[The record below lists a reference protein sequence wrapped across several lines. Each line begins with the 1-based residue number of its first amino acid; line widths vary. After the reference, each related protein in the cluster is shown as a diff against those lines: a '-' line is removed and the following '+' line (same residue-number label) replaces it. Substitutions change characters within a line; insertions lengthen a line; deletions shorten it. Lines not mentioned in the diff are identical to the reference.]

1 MSIGFY
7 LDRDSIYAIYRVQ
20 KHGKRINLTYYPGI
34 LIENENDWRKDKQR
48 TRDEESN
55 KLLVKIEKAI
65 NDIIDEVD
73 PFQLTNETFAQS
85 INQKL
90 YGKPQTKTSFFD
102 YAEEFVKQARANKG
116 HEFANSFRTV
126 LNKLREFDPSLT
138 FERIDKKFYRE
149 FVNWLQG
156 KGFSANYT
164 GSMIRDLKRILNKA
178 TEDDVN
184 SLSTFESFKV
194 MAEDVFN
201 IYLTEQE
208 IERIYDVKITDE
220 IIAGIQKENK
230 RKLLL
235 KGKNFTNEDQV
246 DVMITKANI
255 QRQIDA
261 LHRARKLF
269 VVGCWTGLR
278 VENYLSIDP
287 ELQFDLEK
295 GFIHAIANKNGPKLK
310 IPMHKLVRQI
320 VERDGFPQTI
330 SQQKFNKQIKILGQI
345 AQINDKII
353 YSRTEGG
360 KRVEYSQ
367 PKYELI
373 TTHTARR
380 SFASNLLSRGIP
392 KQFIMAVTGHT
403 TEKSFNKYTQAIQKD
418 IMTEQLADYDIWD
431 GEAKDKKKTKKEKK
445 EKKEKREPK

>member
-1 MSIGFY
+1 MAIGFY
-7 LDRDSIYAIYRVQ
+7 LSRDSIYAIYRVQ
-20 KHGKRINLTYYPGI
+20 KNGKRINLTYYPGI
-34 LIENENDWRKDKQR
+34 TIENINDWRKDKQR
-48 TRDEESN
+48 TKDEKTN
-55 KLLVKIEKAI
+55 NDLVKIEKAI
-65 NDIIDEVD
+65 IDIMDEVD
-73 PFQLTNETFAQS
+73 PFQLTNETFAQC

-90 YGKPQTKTSFFD
+90 YGKPATHTSFFD
-102 YAEEFVKQARANKG
+102 YSEEFVKQAKANKG

-126 LNKLREFDPSLT
+126 LNKLREFDPTLT

-178 TEDDVN
+178 SEDEIN
-184 SLSTFESFKV
+184 TLNTFESFKV

-201 IYLTEQE
+201 IYLTEEE
-208 IERIYDVKITDE
+208 IQRIYDARITEE
-220 IIAGIQKENK
+220 IIIKIQKENK
-230 RKLLL
+230 RKQLQ
-235 KGKNFTNEDQV
+235 KGNKIIDTDKEQQA
-246 DVMITKANI
+246 MITKANI
-255 QRQIDA
+255 NRQIDA
-261 LHRARKLF
+261 LNRARKLF

-295 GFIHAIANKNGPKLK
+295 GFLHAIANKNGPKLK

-320 VERDGFPQTI
+320 IEHDGFPQTI
-330 SQQKFNKQIKILGQI
+330 SQQKFNKQIKIIGMI
-345 AQINDKII
+345 AKINENVI

-360 KRVEYSQ
+360 RRVEYSQ

-380 SFASNLLSRGIP
+380 SFASNLLGRGIP

-418 IMTEQLADYDIWD
+418 LMTEKLADYDIWL
-431 GEAKDKKKTKKEKK
+431 GESKDEQEKKKVK
-445 EKKEKREPK
+445 EPK

>member
-1 MSIGFY
+1 MSVGFY
-7 LDRDSIYAIYRVQ
+7 IDRDSVYAIYRIQ
-20 KHGKRINLTYYPGI
+20 KNGKRINLTFYPGI
-34 LIENENDWRKDKQR
+34 TIENTNDWRKDKQR
-48 TRDEESN
+48 TKDEKKNNE
-55 KLLVKIEKAI
+55 LVKIEKAI
-65 NDIIDEVD
+65 IDIMDELD
-73 PFQLTNETFAQS
+73 PFQLTNETFAQC

-90 YGKPQTKTSFFD
+90 YGKPATHTSFFD
-102 YAEEFVKQARANKG
+102 YSEEFVKQAKANKG

-126 LNKLREFDPSLT
+126 LNKLREFDPTLT

-149 FVNWLQG
+149 FVNWLQA

-178 TEDDVN
+178 SEDEIN
-184 SLSTFESFKV
+184 TLNTFESFKV

-201 IYLTEQE
+201 IYLTEEE
-208 IERIYDVKITDE
+208 IQRIYDAKITE
-220 IIAGIQKENK
+220 KIIIEIQKENK
-230 RKLLL
+230 RKQLQ
-235 KGKNFTNEDQV
+235 KGNKIIDSEKEPQAL
-246 DVMITKANI
+246 ITKANI
-255 QRQIDA
+255 NRQIDA
-261 LHRARKLF
+261 LNRARKLF

-287 ELQFDLEK
+287 ELQFDLDK

-330 SQQKFNKQIKILGQI
+330 SQQKFNKQIKIIGMI
-345 AQINDKII
+345 AKINENVI

-360 KRVEYSQ
+360 RRVEYSQ

-380 SFASNLLSRGIP
+380 SFASNLLGRGIP

-418 IMTEQLADYDIWD
+418 LMTEKLADYDIWL
-431 GEAKDKKKTKKEKK
+431 GESKDEQEKKKVK
-445 EKKEKREPK
+445 EPK

>member
-1 MSIGFY
+1 MSVGFY
-7 LDRDSIYAIYRVQ
+7 LNRDSVYAIYRIQ
-20 KHGKRINLTYYPGI
+20 KNGKRINLTYFPGI
-34 LIENENDWRKDKQR
+34 TIENETDWRKDKQR
-48 TRDEESN
+48 TKDEESN
-55 KLLVKIEKAI
+55 KRLVNIEKAI
-65 NDIIDEVD
+65 NDIVDEVD
-73 PFQLTNETFAQS
+73 PFQLTNETFAQC

-90 YGKPQTKTSFFD
+90 YGKPATHTSFFD
-102 YAEEFVKQARANKG
+102 YSEEFVKQAKENKG

-156 KGFSANYT
+156 KGLSANYT

-178 TEDDVN
+178 SEDEIN
-184 SLSTFESFKV
+184 TSNTFQSFKI
-194 MAEDVFN
+194 MSEDVFN
-201 IYLTEQE
+201 IYLTEEE
-208 IERIYDVKITDE
+208 IQRIYDVPITED
-220 IIAGIQKENK
+220 IIIEIQKENK
-230 RKLLL
+230 RKQLQ
-235 KGKNFTNEDQV
+235 KGNKIIDTNQEQH
-246 DVMITKANI
+246 VMITKANI
-255 QRQIDA
+255 NRQIEA
-261 LHRARKLF
+261 LNRARKLF

-320 VERDGFPQTI
+320 VERDGFPATI
-330 SQQKFNKQIKILGQI
+330 SQQKFNKQIKIIGMI
-345 AQINDKII
+345 AQINEKVI

-360 KRVEYSQ
+360 RRVEYSK

-380 SFASNLLSRGIP
+380 SFASNLLSWGIP

-418 IMTEQLADYDIWD
+418 IMTEKLADYDVWQ
-431 GEAKDKKKTKKEKK
+431 GESENKQKTKK
-445 EKKEKREPK
+445 P

>member
-1 MSIGFY
+1 MAIGFY
-7 LDRDSIYAIYRVQ
+7 LSRDSIYAIYRIQ
-20 KHGKRINLTYYPGI
+20 KNGKRINLTYYPGI
-34 LIENENDWRKDKQR
+34 TIENINDWRKDKQR
-48 TRDEESN
+48 TKDEKTNNE
-55 KLLVKIEKAI
+55 LVKIEKAI
-65 NDIIDEVD
+65 IDIMDEVD
-73 PFQLTNETFAQS
+73 PFHLTNETFAQC

-90 YGKPQTKTSFFD
+90 YGKPATHTSFFD
-102 YAEEFVKQARANKG
+102 YSEEFVKQAKQNKG

-126 LNKLREFDPSLT
+126 LNKLREFDSSLT

-178 TEDDVN
+178 SEDEIN
-184 SLSTFESFKV
+184 TLNTFESFKV

-201 IYLTEQE
+201 IYLTEDE
-208 IERIYDVKITDE
+208 IQRIYDVKITED
-220 IIAGIQKENK
+220 IIIEIQKENK
-230 RKLLL
+230 RKQLQ
-235 KGKNFTNEDQV
+235 KGNKIIDANKEQQA
-246 DVMITKANI
+246 MITKANI
-255 QRQIDA
+255 VRQIDA
-261 LHRARKLF
+261 LNRARKLF

-320 VERDGFPQTI
+320 VEHDGFPVTI
-330 SQQKFNKQIKILGQI
+330 SQQKFNKQIKIIGMI
-345 AQINDKII
+345 AQINEKVI

-380 SFASNLLSRGIP
+380 SFASNLLGRGIP

-418 IMTEQLADYDIWD
+418 LMTEKLADYDIWL
-431 GEAKDKKKTKKEKK
+431 GESKDEQKKR
-445 EKKEKREPK
+445 KRK

>member
-7 LDRDSIYAIYRVQ
+7 LDRESVYAIYRIQ
-20 KHGKRINLTYYPGI
+20 KNGKRINLTYYPGI
-34 LIENENDWRKDKQR
+34 TLDNVNDWKKDKQR
-48 TRDEESN
+48 TKDEKTN
-55 KLLVKIEKAI
+55 NDLVKIEGA
-65 NDIIDEVD
+65 IIDIVKEVD
-73 PFQLTNETFAQS
+73 PFQLTNETFAQC

-90 YGKPQTKTSFFD
+90 YGKPATQTSFFD
-102 YAEEFVKQARANKG
+102 YSEEFVKQAKKNKG

-126 LNKLREFDPSLT
+126 LNKLKEFDSHLT

-178 TEDDVN
+178 TEDEVN
-184 SLSTFESFKV
+184 TSSTFESFKV

-201 IYLTEQE
+201 IYLTEKE
-208 IERIYDVKITDE
+208 IQRIYDVKITE
-220 IIAGIQKENK
+220 KIIIELQKENK
-230 RKLLL
+230 RKKLAKEKRLAGL
-235 KGKNFTNEDQV
+235 PEEEP
-246 DVMITKANI
+246 MITKANI
-255 QRQIDA
+255 KRQIEA

-320 VERDGFPQTI
+320 VEKDGFPPTI
-330 SQQKFNKQIKILGQI
+330 SQQKFNKQIKIIGMI
-345 AQINDKII
+345 AGINEKII

-360 KRVEYSQ
+360 RRVEYSQ

-380 SFASNLLSRGIP
+380 SFASNLLGRGIP

-418 IMTEQLADYDIWD
+418 LMTEKLAEYDIW
-431 GEAKDKKKTKKEKK
+431 K
-445 EKKEKREPK
+445 

>member
-7 LDRDSIYAIYRVQ
+7 LDRDSVYAIYRIQ

-34 LIENENDWRKDKQR
+34 KIENENDWRKDKQR

-55 KLLVKIEKAI
+55 KRLVNIEKAI
-65 NDIIDEVD
+65 NDLVDSVD
-73 PFQLTNETFAQS
+73 PFQLTNETFAQG
-85 INQKL
+85 INQML

-102 YAEEFVKQARANKG
+102 YAEEFVKQARQNKG

-126 LNKLREFDPSLT
+126 LNKLREFDPNLT
-138 FERIDKKFYRE
+138 FERIDKKFYRD
-149 FVNWLQG
+149 FVTWLQG

-178 TEDDVN
+178 TEDEIN
-184 SLSTFESFKV
+184 TSSTFESFKV

-201 IYLTEQE
+201 IYLTEEE
-208 IERIYDVKITDE
+208 IERIYNVQITEKI
-220 IIAGIQKENK
+220 IIELQKENK
-230 RKLLL
+230 RKQLQ
-235 KGKNFTNEDQV
+235 KQMKAVGDQV
-246 DVMITKANI
+246 DVLITKANI
-255 QRQIDA
+255 NRQIEA

-320 VERDGFPQTI
+320 IERDGFPPTI
-330 SQQKFNKQIKILGQI
+330 SQQKFNKQIKIIGQI
-345 AQINDKII
+345 AQINENVIF
-353 YSRTEGG
+353 SRTEGG

-418 IMTEQLADYDIWD
+418 IMTEKLAEYDIW
-431 GEAKDKKKTKKEKK
+431 K
-445 EKKEKREPK
+445 

>member
-1 MSIGFY
+1 MAIGFY
-7 LDRDSIYAIYRVQ
+7 LSRDSIYAIYRIQ
-20 KHGKRINLTYYPGI
+20 KNGKRINLTYYPGI
-34 LIENENDWRKDKQR
+34 TIENINDWRKDKQR
-48 TRDEESN
+48 TKDEKTNNE
-55 KLLVKIEKAI
+55 LVKIEKAI
-65 NDIIDEVD
+65 IDIMDEVD
-73 PFQLTNETFAQS
+73 PFHLTNETFAQC

-90 YGKPQTKTSFFD
+90 YGKPATHTSFFD
-102 YAEEFVKQARANKG
+102 YSEEFVKQAKQNKG

-126 LNKLREFDPSLT
+126 LNKLREFDSSLT

-178 TEDDVN
+178 SEDEIN
-184 SLSTFESFKV
+184 TLNTFESFKV

-201 IYLTEQE
+201 IYLTEEE
-208 IERIYDVKITDE
+208 IQRIYDVKITED
-220 IIAGIQKENK
+220 IIIEIQKENK
-230 RKLLL
+230 RKQLQ
-235 KGKNFTNEDQV
+235 KGNKIIDTNKEQQA
-246 DVMITKANI
+246 MITKANI
-255 QRQIDA
+255 VRQIDA
-261 LHRARKLF
+261 LNRARKLF

-320 VERDGFPQTI
+320 VEHDGFPVTI
-330 SQQKFNKQIKILGQI
+330 SQQKFNKQIKIIGMI
-345 AQINDKII
+345 AQINEKVI

-380 SFASNLLSRGIP
+380 SFASNLLGRGIP

-418 IMTEQLADYDIWD
+418 LMTEKLADYDIWL
-431 GEAKDKKKTKKEKK
+431 GESKDEQKKR
-445 EKKEKREPK
+445 KRRESK

>member
-1 MSIGFY
+1 MSVGFY
-7 LDRDSIYAIYRVQ
+7 LDRDSVYAIYRIQ

-34 LIENENDWRKDKQR
+34 IVEDINDWSKSKQR
-48 TRDEESN
+48 TKNEQKN
-55 KLLVKIEKAI
+55 KDLVNIEKAI
-65 NDIIDEVD
+65 NDIMNEVD
-73 PFQLTNETFAQS
+73 PFQLTNELFAQC

-90 YGKPQTKTSFFD
+90 YGKPSTKTSFFD
-102 YAEEFVKQARANKG
+102 YSEKFVKQAKENKG

-126 LNKLREFDPSLT
+126 LNKLREFDSTLT

-156 KGFSANYT
+156 KGFSTNYT

-178 TEDDVN
+178 TEDEVN
-184 SLSTFESFKV
+184 TSITFESFKV

-208 IERIYDVKITDE
+208 IERIYEVQITEE
-220 IIAGIQKENK
+220 IVRELQKENK
-230 RKLLL
+230 LIS
-235 KGKNFTNEDQV
+235 QS
-246 DVMITKANI
+246 NI
-255 QRQIDA
+255 KRQIDA
-261 LHRARKLF
+261 LNRARKLF

-287 ELQFDLEK
+287 ELQFDLDK

-330 SQQKFNKQIKILGQI
+330 SQQKFNKQIKIIGSI
-345 AQINDKII
+345 AKINEKVI

-418 IMTEQLADYDIWD
+418 IMTEKLADYDIWQV
-431 GEAKDKKKTKKEKK
+431 EKKDKKKPKKLKK
-445 EKKEKREPK
+445 VK

>member
-1 MSIGFY
+1 
-7 LDRDSIYAIYRVQ
+7 
-20 KHGKRINLTYYPGI
+20 
-34 LIENENDWRKDKQR
+34 
-48 TRDEESN
+48 
-55 KLLVKIEKAI
+55 
-65 NDIIDEVD
+65 
-73 PFQLTNETFAQS
+73 
-85 INQKL
+85 
-90 YGKPQTKTSFFD
+90 
-102 YAEEFVKQARANKG
+102 
-116 HEFANSFRTV
+116 
-126 LNKLREFDPSLT
+126 LNKLREFDPNLT
-138 FERIDKKFYRE
+138 FERIDKKFYRD
-149 FVNWLQG
+149 FVTWLQG

-178 TEDDVN
+178 TEDEIN
-184 SLSTFESFKV
+184 TSSTFESFKV

-201 IYLTEQE
+201 IYLTEEE
-208 IERIYDVKITDE
+208 IERIYNVQITEKI
-220 IIAGIQKENK
+220 IIELQKENK
-230 RKLLL
+230 RKQLQ
-235 KGKNFTNEDQV
+235 KQMKAVGDQV
-246 DVMITKANI
+246 DVLITKANI
-255 QRQIDA
+255 NRQIEA

-287 ELQFDLEK
+287 ELQFDLDK

-320 VERDGFPQTI
+320 IERDGFPPTI
-330 SQQKFNKQIKILGQI
+330 SQQKFNKQIKIIGQI
-345 AQINDKII
+345 AQINENVIF
-353 YSRTEGG
+353 SRTEGG

-418 IMTEQLADYDIWD
+418 IMTEKLAEYDIW
-431 GEAKDKKKTKKEKK
+431 K
-445 EKKEKREPK
+445 

>member
-1 MSIGFY
+1 MAIGFY
-7 LDRDSIYAIYRVQ
+7 LSRDSIYAIYRIQ
-20 KHGKRINLTYYPGI
+20 KNGKRINLTYYPGI
-34 LIENENDWRKDKQR
+34 TIENVNDWSKAKQK
-48 TRDEESN
+48 TKNEKTNND
-55 KLLVKIEKAI
+55 LVKIKKAI
-65 NDIIDEVD
+65 IDIVDEVD
-73 PFQLTNETFAQS
+73 PFHLTNETFAQC

-90 YGKPQTKTSFFD
+90 YGKPATHTSFFE
-102 YAEEFVKQARANKG
+102 YAEEFVKQARENKG

-126 LNKLREFDPSLT
+126 LNKLLEFDPYLT

-178 TEDDVN
+178 TEDEVN
-184 SLSTFESFKV
+184 TSNTFEKFKV

-208 IERIYDVKITDE
+208 IEKIYEVQITDE
-220 IIAGIQKENK
+220 IIVAIQKENK
-230 RKLLL
+230 KRQLQKEN
-235 KGKNFTNEDQV
+235 KGSEYNPD
-246 DVMITKANI
+246 DVMITKANVS
-255 QRQIDA
+255 RQIDA
-261 LHRARKLF
+261 LNRAKKLF

-320 VERDGFPQTI
+320 VENDGFPPTI
-330 SQQKFNKQIKILGQI
+330 SQQKFNKQIKIIGQI
-345 AQINDKII
+345 AQINENVI

-360 KRVEYSQ
+360 RRVEYSQ

-403 TEKSFNKYTQAIQKD
+403 TEKSFNKYTQSIQKD
-418 IMTEQLADYDIWD
+418 LMTEKLAEYDIW
-431 GEAKDKKKTKKEKK
+431 K
-445 EKKEKREPK
+445 

>member
-1 MSIGFY
+1 MSVGFY
-7 LDRDSIYAIYRVQ
+7 LNRDSVYAIYRIQ
-20 KHGKRINLTYYPGI
+20 KNGKRINLTYFPGI
-34 LIENENDWRKDKQR
+34 TIENENDWRKDKQR
-48 TRDEESN
+48 TKDDESN
-55 KLLVKIEKAI
+55 KILVNIEKAI
-65 NDIIDEVD
+65 NDIVDQVD
-73 PFQLTNETFAQS
+73 PFQLTNETFAQC

-90 YGKPQTKTSFFD
+90 YGKPATHTSFFD
-102 YAEEFVKQARANKG
+102 YSEEFVKQAKENKG
-116 HEFANSFRTV
+116 QEFANSFRTV
-126 LNKLREFDPSLT
+126 LNKLREFDSSLT

-178 TEDDVN
+178 SEDDIN
-184 SLSTFESFKV
+184 TSNTFESFKV
-194 MAEDVFN
+194 MSEDVFN
-201 IYLTEQE
+201 IYLTEEE
-208 IERIYDVKITDE
+208 IQRIYDIQITEDM
-220 IIAGIQKENK
+220 IIEIQKENK
-230 RKLLL
+230 RKQLQ
-235 KGKNFTNEDQV
+235 KGNKIIDTNLEQHA
-246 DVMITKANI
+246 MITKANI
-255 QRQIDA
+255 NRQIEA
-261 LHRARKLF
+261 LNRARKLF

-287 ELQFDLEK
+287 ELQFDLEN

-320 VERDGFPQTI
+320 VERDGFPPTI
-330 SQQKFNKQIKILGQI
+330 SQQKFNKQIKIIGMI
-345 AQINDKII
+345 AQINEKVI

-367 PKYELI
+367 SKYELI

-380 SFASNLLSRGIP
+380 SFASNLLSWGIP

-418 IMTEQLADYDIWD
+418 IMTEKLADYDVWQ
-431 GEAKDKKKTKKEKK
+431 GEGKDKKKPQKPEQS
-445 EKKEKREPK
+445 

>member
-7 LDRDSIYAIYRVQ
+7 IDRESVYAIYRIQ

-34 LIENENDWRKDKQR
+34 IIENVNDWRKDKQR
-48 TRDEESN
+48 TKDEKTNNE
-55 KLLVKIEKAI
+55 LVKIEKAI
-65 NDIIDEVD
+65 IDIMEEVN
-73 PFQLTNETFAQS
+73 PFELTNETFAQC

-90 YGKPQTKTSFFD
+90 YGKPTKKTSFFD
-102 YAEEFVKQARANKG
+102 YSEEFVKQAKENKG
-116 HEFANSFRTV
+116 QEFANSFKTV

-138 FERIDKKFYRE
+138 FERIDKKFYRD

-156 KGFSANYT
+156 KGFSTNYT

-178 TEDDVN
+178 SEDDVN
-184 SLSTFESFKV
+184 TSNTFESFKV
-194 MAEDVFN
+194 MSEDVFN
-201 IYLTEQE
+201 IYLTEDE
-208 IERIYDVKITDE
+208 IQRIYDVEITEKI
-220 IIAGIQKENK
+220 IIEIQKENK
-230 RKLLL
+230 RKILL
-235 KGKNFTNEDQV
+235 KGNRIIENEQDF
-246 DVMITKANI
+246 VMITQANI
-255 QRQIDA
+255 NRQIDA
-261 LHRARKLF
+261 LNRARKLF

-295 GFIHAIANKNGPKLK
+295 GFLHAIANKNGPKLK
-310 IPMHKLVRQI
+310 IPMHRLVRQI
-320 VERDGFPQTI
+320 IERDGFPQTI
-330 SQQKFNKQIKILGQI
+330 SQQKFNKQIKIVGQI
-345 AQINDKII
+345 AQINEKVI

-367 PKYELI
+367 SKYELI

-418 IMTEQLADYDIWD
+418 IMTEKLAEYDIW
-431 GEAKDKKKTKKEKK
+431 K
-445 EKKEKREPK
+445 

>member
-1 MSIGFY
+1 MSVGFY
-7 LDRDSIYAIYRVQ
+7 IDRDSVYAIYRIQ
-20 KHGKRINLTYYPGI
+20 KNGKRINLTYYPGI
-34 LIENENDWRKDKQR
+34 TIENTNDWRKDKQR
-48 TRDEESN
+48 TKDEKKNNE
-55 KLLVKIEKAI
+55 LVKIENA
-65 NDIIDEVD
+65 IIDIMKEVD
-73 PFQLTNETFAQS
+73 PFQLTNETFVQC

-90 YGKPQTKTSFFD
+90 YGKPATHTSFFD
-102 YAEEFVKQARANKG
+102 YSEEFVNQAKASKG

-126 LNKLREFDPSLT
+126 LNKLREFDPTLT

-149 FVNWLQG
+149 FVNWLQA

-178 TEDDVN
+178 SEDEIN
-184 SLSTFESFKV
+184 TLNTFESFKV

-201 IYLTEQE
+201 IYLTEEE
-208 IERIYDVKITDE
+208 IQRIYDAKITEE
-220 IIAGIQKENK
+220 IIIEIQKENK
-230 RKLLL
+230 RKQLQ
-235 KGKNFTNEDQV
+235 KGNKTIDSNKDHQA
-246 DVMITKANI
+246 MITKANI
-255 QRQIDA
+255 HRQIDA
-261 LHRARKLF
+261 LNRARKLF

-330 SQQKFNKQIKILGQI
+330 SQQKFNKQIKIIGMI
-345 AQINDKII
+345 AKINENVI

-360 KRVEYSQ
+360 RRVEYSQ

-380 SFASNLLSRGIP
+380 SFASNLLGRGIP

-418 IMTEQLADYDIWD
+418 LMTEKLADYDIWL
-431 GEAKDKKKTKKEKK
+431 GESKDEQKKKKAK
-445 EKKEKREPK
+445 EPK

>member
-1 MSIGFY
+1 MAIGFY
-7 LDRDSIYAIYRVQ
+7 LSRDSIYAIYRVQ
-20 KHGKRINLTYYPGI
+20 KNGKRINLTYYPGI
-34 LIENENDWRKDKQR
+34 TIENINDWRKDKQR
-48 TRDEESN
+48 TKDEKTN
-55 KLLVKIEKAI
+55 NDLVKIEKAI
-65 NDIIDEVD
+65 IDIMDEVD
-73 PFQLTNETFAQS
+73 PFQLTNETFAQC

-90 YGKPQTKTSFFD
+90 YGKPATHTSFFD
-102 YAEEFVKQARANKG
+102 YSEEFVKQAKANKG

-126 LNKLREFDPSLT
+126 LNKLREFDSSLT

-178 TEDDVN
+178 SEDEIN
-184 SLSTFESFKV
+184 TLNTFESFKV

-201 IYLTEQE
+201 IYLTEEE
-208 IERIYDVKITDE
+208 IQRIYDVKITED
-220 IIAGIQKENK
+220 IIIEIQKENK
-230 RKLLL
+230 RKQLQ
-235 KGKNFTNEDQV
+235 KGKKIIDANKEQHA
-246 DVMITKANI
+246 MITKANI
-255 QRQIDA
+255 HRQIEA
-261 LHRARKLF
+261 LNRARKLF

-330 SQQKFNKQIKILGQI
+330 SQQKFNKQIKIIGMI
-345 AQINDKII
+345 AKINENVI

-360 KRVEYSQ
+360 RRVEYSQ

-380 SFASNLLSRGIP
+380 SFASNLLGRGIP

-418 IMTEQLADYDIWD
+418 LMTEKLADYDIWL
-431 GEAKDKKKTKKEKK
+431 GESKDEQKQKKTK
-445 EKKEKREPK
+445 EPK

>member
-1 MSIGFY
+1 MSVGFY
-7 LDRDSIYAIYRVQ
+7 IDRDSVYAIYRIQ
-20 KHGKRINLTYYPGI
+20 KNGKRINLTFYPGI
-34 LIENENDWRKDKQR
+34 TIENTNDWRKDKQR
-48 TRDEESN
+48 TKDEKKNNE
-55 KLLVKIEKAI
+55 LVKIENA
-65 NDIIDEVD
+65 IIDIMKEVD
-73 PFQLTNETFAQS
+73 PFQLTNETFAQC

-90 YGKPQTKTSFFD
+90 YGKPATHTSFFD
-102 YAEEFVKQARANKG
+102 YSEEFVKQAKENKG

-126 LNKLREFDPSLT
+126 LNKLREFDPTLT

-178 TEDDVN
+178 SEDEIN
-184 SLSTFESFKV
+184 TLNTFESFKV

-201 IYLTEQE
+201 IYLTEEE
-208 IERIYDVKITDE
+208 IQRIYDAKITE
-220 IIAGIQKENK
+220 KIIIEIQKENK
-230 RKLLL
+230 RKQLQ
-235 KGKNFTNEDQV
+235 KGNKIIDSEKEPQAL
-246 DVMITKANI
+246 ITKANI
-255 QRQIDA
+255 NRQIDA
-261 LHRARKLF
+261 LNRARKLF

-287 ELQFDLEK
+287 ELQFDLDK

-330 SQQKFNKQIKILGQI
+330 SQQKFNKQIKIIGMI
-345 AQINDKII
+345 AKINENVI

-360 KRVEYSQ
+360 RRVEYSQ

-380 SFASNLLSRGIP
+380 SFASNLLGRGIP

-418 IMTEQLADYDIWD
+418 LMTEKLADYDIWL
-431 GEAKDKKKTKKEKK
+431 GESKDEQEKKKVK
-445 EKKEKREPK
+445 EPK

>member
-1 MSIGFY
+1 MSVGFY
-7 LDRDSIYAIYRVQ
+7 LDRDSVYAIYRVQ
-20 KHGKRINLTYYPGI
+20 KNKKRINLTYYPGI
-34 LIENENDWRKDKQR
+34 TIANVNDWRKDKQR
-48 TRDEESN
+48 TKNEKTNND
-55 KLLVKIEKAI
+55 LVKIENA
-65 NDIIDEVD
+65 IIDIMKEVD
-73 PFQLTNETFAQS
+73 PFDLTNETFAQC

-90 YGKPQTKTSFFD
+90 YGKPATHTSFFE
-102 YAEEFVKQARANKG
+102 YSEEFVKQARENKG

-126 LNKLREFDPSLT
+126 LNKLREFDPHLT

-178 TEDDVN
+178 TEDEIN
-184 SLSTFESFKV
+184 TSNAFESFKV

-201 IYLTEQE
+201 IYLTEEE
-208 IERIYDVKITDE
+208 IQRIYDVKITE
-220 IIAGIQKENK
+220 KIIIELQKENK
-230 RKLLL
+230 RKQLEKENRLAD
-235 KGKNFTNEDQV
+235 FPNEQP
-246 DVMITKANI
+246 MITKANI
-255 QRQIDA
+255 QRQIEA

-320 VERDGFPQTI
+320 VEKDGFPPTI
-330 SQQKFNKQIKILGQI
+330 SQQKFNKQIKIIGLI
-345 AQINDKII
+345 AGINEKVI

-360 KRVEYSQ
+360 RRAEYSQ
-367 PKYELI
+367 PKFELI

-403 TEKSFNKYTQAIQKD
+403 TEKSFNKYTQSIQKD
-418 IMTEQLADYDIWD
+418 LMTEKLAEYDIW
-431 GEAKDKKKTKKEKK
+431 K
-445 EKKEKREPK
+445 